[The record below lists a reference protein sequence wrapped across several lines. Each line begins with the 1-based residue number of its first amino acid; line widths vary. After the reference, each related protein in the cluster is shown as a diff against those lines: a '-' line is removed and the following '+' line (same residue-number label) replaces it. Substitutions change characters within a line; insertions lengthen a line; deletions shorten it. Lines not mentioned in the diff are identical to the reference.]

1 MEREGSPL
9 EGGERAALGAQTP
22 RAPRSARPR
31 GARGRVRPGHASVLC
46 ASAPGP
52 PSLLPLRLL
61 HSAQLLFQLCRGRLR
76 ATSPAPTLLRPAFE
90 RTAESE
96 NLPGSVDPLWGAE
109 QAGCE
114 WRFGTRPRRSI
125 NLGVWVSS
133 SLRLQDSGRQ
143 NRLPSPGHRP
153 SPPPAGLRVSDR
165 QVACLS
171 RGGGC

>member
-31 GARGRVRPGHASVLC
+31 GARGRVRPGHAPF
-46 ASAPGP
+46 A
-52 PSLLPLRLL
+52 PLRLRAGAPV
-61 HSAQLLFQLCRGRLR
+61 SASPPPSPALPWPAKGHP
-76 ATSPAPTLLRPAFE
+76 PAPTLLRPAFE

>member
-31 GARGRVRPGHASVLC
+31 GARGRVRRGTRPFA
-46 ASAPGP
+46 
-52 PSLLPLRLL
+52 PLRLRAGAPV
-61 HSAQLLFQLCRGRLR
+61 SASPPPSPALPWPAKGHP
-76 ATSPAPTLLRPAFE
+76 PAPTLLRPAFE